1 MSGVRSVKGT
11 SAVRR
16 SFLLGEFPHYA
27 WGAFAERGL
36 YERVPFEPGVLF
48 EDIFA

>member
-1 MSGVRSVKGT
+1 MPVQCAGH
-11 SAVRR
+11 
-16 SFLLGEFPHYA
+16 FCWGEFPHYA
-27 WGAFAERGL
+27 LGALAERGL